1 MQKTLERSGS
11 SWLPSR
17 REMLGALG
25 VGLLAPRI
33 ARAATFALVTASAI
47 IIDNSGSGWVTSN
60 SIDTTGADLLVGIA
74 MTGPSDTHIAADTK
88 GNLAQ
93 WATVVQQTNSGSTV
107 FLYACAPTSVGAG
120 HTISFNGGGPAY
132 GAFYFAAFSGAKQT
146 TPLDGSSGAIQ
157 TTGSTVS
164 PGAVIPSLSNELL
177 VSVYGGGWGA
187 RAPVSVD
194 SEFSLVAANNTGS
207 GQQCAWGYV
216 VQLVAASI
224 NPTWT
229 APDSGTA
236 KISLLAAFKST
247 SSSGG
252 AAPPVRRRVITGG
265 E

>member
-1 MQKTLERSGS
+1 
-11 SWLPSR
+11 
-17 REMLGALG
+17 
-25 VGLLAPRI
+25 
-33 ARAATFALVTASAI
+33 
-47 IIDNSGSGWVTSN
+47 
-60 SIDTTGADLLVGIA
+60 
-74 MTGPSDTHIAADTK
+74 MTGPSSIAISADSKT
-88 GNLAQ
+88 GNQPL
-93 WATVVQQTNSGSTV
+93 WATVAQQTNSGSTV
-107 FLYACAPTSVGAG
+107 FLCACVPVSVGSG
-120 HTISFNGGGPAY
+120 HYITFQSLGGPAY
-132 GAFYFAAFSGAKQT
+132 GTFYFAAFSGAKQT

-157 TTGSTVS
+157 TTGAIVS
-164 PGAVIPSLSNELL
+164 PGVVTPSQSHELL

-194 SEFSLVAANNTGS
+194 SGFSLVAANNTGS

-216 VQLVAASI
+216 VQLAAASI

-236 KISLLAAFKST
+236 KECLLAAFKST